1 MRKFFAM
8 LKGLTIGELSIDFID
23 KTSVSRTPGE
33 VTESG
38 HN

>member
-1 MRKFFAM
+1 MRKFLAII
-8 LKGLTIGELSIDFID
+8 KGLTIGEVSIDFVG
-23 KTSVSRTPGE
+23 KTSVSRPPGE